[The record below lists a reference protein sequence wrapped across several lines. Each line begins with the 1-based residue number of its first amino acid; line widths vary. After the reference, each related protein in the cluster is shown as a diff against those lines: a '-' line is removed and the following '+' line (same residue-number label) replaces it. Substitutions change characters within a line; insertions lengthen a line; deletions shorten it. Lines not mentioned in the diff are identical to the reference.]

1 MKKREKECKF
11 INLKYLLNN
20 KLPTVKEYLKHN
32 NIDFNNDDVDVLL
45 DFVSQL
51 STVAEDE
58 ILQNFILGYKISRLD
73 KEFDLIKMDDNS
85 IVNIELKEKYEDIK
99 QISNNYKVLRTFNSK
114 SNISL
119 FCYCKKEFR
128 IYYYDYDLND
138 FIESS
143 IIEINNKLQNIIIP
157 KMIDI
162 NFKVYS
168 VYKNPDFFLN
178 NEYCLSKSQERIY
191 DDIMKNIDRKPIIVQ
206 GDAGTGKSL
215 LSLCIHKDLIKS
227 EKSVFLAPI
236 KIYTIIDSKLI
247 SKYNISTVK
256 EFIANNT
263 IVDYIIV
270 DEAQKITKED
280 FSMLKKLAQK
290 NILLFGDRLQDIK
303 NIGYF
308 NKLSSMKTIN
318 KVLNMKSIIRS
329 NNTFVTFA
337 KKVLNIDVSRKY
349 EVDPQKIEIVMYK
362 DNFDLQEYVYI
373 EPLKSLHFSKCITNN
388 QCIHKNCMK
397 YKKNFK
403 VSKCID
409 DIDSCSL
416 EFDKVAIYLCDSYKL
431 VLSTDNKKKIIPT
444 KKSNIYNFEKE
455 LYLMITR
462 AVSKLLI
469 ITDDLEVYNYLMTK
483 KEELFFNIK

>member
-1 MKKREKECKF
+1 MKRGKKEYKF
-11 INLKYLLNN
+11 INLKYLLDN
-20 KLPTVKEYLKHN
+20 KLPIVKEYLKHN
-32 NIDFNNDDVDVLL
+32 NINFNNDDVDVLL

-51 STVAEDE
+51 SIVVEDK

-73 KEFDLIKMDDNS
+73 KEFDLIKMDDSS
-85 IVNIELKEKYEDIK
+85 IVNIELKEKYEDIR
-99 QISNNYKVLRTFNSK
+99 QAANNYKILHTFNSK
-114 SNISL
+114 SNISI
-119 FCYCKKEFR
+119 FCYCKEEFK
-128 IYYYDYDLND
+128 IYYYDYDIND

-143 IIEINNKLQNIIIP
+143 IVEINSKLQNIIIP

-162 NFKVYS
+162 NFQVYS
-168 VYKNPDFFLN
+168 IYKSPDFFLN
-178 NEYCLSKSQERIY
+178 NEYCLSKSQENIY
-191 DDIMKNIDRKPIIVQ
+191 KSIMKDIDQKPIIVQ

-215 LSLCIHKDLIKS
+215 LSLYIHKELIKS
-227 EKSVFLAPI
+227 EKSAFLAPI
-236 KIYTIIDSKLI
+236 KIYTIIDTKLI
-247 SKYNISTVK
+247 NKYNISTVK
-256 EFIANNT
+256 EFITNNIT
-263 IVDYIIV
+263 TDYIIV
-270 DEAQKITKED
+270 DEAQKITEKD
-280 FSMLKKLAQK
+280 FNDLKRLAQK
-290 NILLFGDRLQDIK
+290 NILLFGDRLQDIQ

-308 NKLSSMKTIN
+308 DKLSSMKSIN
-318 KVLNMKSIIRS
+318 KVLNMKRTIRT

-337 KKVLNIDVSRKY
+337 KKVLNIDASNKY
-349 EVDPQKIEIVMYK
+349 EVDPKKIEIVMYE
-362 DNFDLQEYVYI
+362 DNFDLKEYVYI
-373 EPLKSLHFSKCITNN
+373 EPLKSLHFSKCITNDE
-388 QCIHKNCMK
+388 CTHKNCMK

-431 VLSTDNKKKIIPT
+431 VLSTDNKKKIIST

-483 KEELFFNIK
+483 KEELFF